1 MTLPDHIHAL
11 VSRAADRYDL
21 PAALI
26 RAIIRVE
33 SAGNPLA
40 VRAEPAFLRRY
51 IESSVTTYG
60 ASLETERWLRACS
73 FGLMQVMG
81 QVARELRCTE
91 PFLTAL
97 CDPATGIDY
106 GCKLLARLRDRYVAT
121 RGWDAVIAAYNAGS
135 PRIEGDRYVNQGYVD
150 KVLKYWRQEQEKPS

>member
-1 MTLPDHIHAL
+1 MNLPDHIHAL
-11 VSRAADRYDL
+11 VSRAADRYKL

-40 VRAEPAFLRRY
+40 VRAEPAFLNRY
-51 IESSVTTYG
+51 IRPSVTTYG
-60 ASLETERWLRACS
+60 ASQETERWLRACS

-81 QVARELRCTE
+81 QVARELGCTE
-91 PFLTAL
+91 PYLTAL
-97 CDPATGIDY
+97 CDPETGIDY
-106 GCKLLARLRDRYVAT
+106 GCRLLAKLRDRYVAT

-135 PRIEGDRYVNQGYVD
+135 PRIEDDRYVNQGYVD